1 MCNIIY
7 LPWTI
12 SCFCG
17 MPGSAEAYIQSRD
30 QLESRERR
38 MLPAQVW
45 VLESHRCL
53 DFRSNLKL
61 ISYMGVSGVL

>member
-1 MCNIIY
+1 
-7 LPWTI
+7 
-12 SCFCG
+12 
-17 MPGSAEAYIQSRD
+17 MPESAEAYIQSRD

-45 VLESHRCL
+45 VLGSHRCL
-53 DFRSNLKL
+53 DFHSNLKL